1 MNKKLLA
8 YLMIILANLFWAG
21 NYIIGKNLVGFIDPI
36 WITFLRWF
44 FASIILLIIS
54 KKIENP
60 SFESIKKNLVK
71 LTMMGILGIMG
82 YNITLYT
89 ALNYTSSLNASLINS
104 LNPVVLLILSFL
116 FLREKMSITKWIG
129 IFISLIGVLII
140 LTKSDI
146 AILKTLSFNFGDVLM
161 IIAILSWGAYTIV
174 IKKLVD
180 IKSFTATAYS
190 GLISVVLMTPFI
202 IINGNPPTNLS
213 TSAIISM
220 VYIVIFP
227 SVFSFL
233 FWNMALKNIEVG
245 IAGISMNL
253 IPVFI
258 AIISWIMGDQ
268 LMSYQLIGGLLVFAG
283 VLITSNMIKMKKQI

>member
-1 MNKKLLA
+1 MNKKLA
-8 YLMIILANLFWAG
+8 SYLMLIMSNLFWAG
-21 NYIIGKNLVGFIDPI
+21 NYIIGKNLVGSIDPI

-54 KKIENP
+54 KKIDNP
-60 SFESIKKNLVK
+60 SFETIKKNLVK
-71 LTMMGILGIMG
+71 LTMMAILGIMG

-116 FLREKMSITKWIG
+116 FLREKMSVKKWTG

-146 AILKTLSFNFGDVLM
+146 AILRTLSFNFGDVLM

-180 IKSFTATAYS
+180 IKPFTATAYS
-190 GLISVVLMTPFI
+190 GAISVVLMTPFI
-202 IINGNPPTNLS
+202 IMNGNTPTELS
-213 TSAIISM
+213 TSAVISM
-220 VYIVIFP
+220 IYIVIFP

-258 AIISWIMGDQ
+258 AIISWIMGEQ
-268 LMSYQLIGGLLVFAG
+268 LMSYQLIGGLLVFTG
-283 VLITSNMIKMKKQI
+283 VLITSNMIKIKKRI

>member
-1 MNKKLLA
+1 MNKKLSG

-21 NYIIGKNLVGFIDPI
+21 NYVIGKNLVGSIDPI

-60 SFESIKKNLVK
+60 SFEIIKKNLVK
-71 LTMMGILGIMG
+71 LTMMAILGIMG

-116 FLREKMSITKWIG
+116 FLREKMSIKKWTG
-129 IFISLIGVLII
+129 IFISLTGVLII

-146 AILKTLSFNFGDVLM
+146 AILRTLSFNFGDVLM

-180 IKSFTATAYS
+180 IKPFTATAYS
-190 GLISVVLMTPFI
+190 GLISVILMTPFI
-202 IINGNPPTNLS
+202 FMNGNPPTDLS
-213 TSAIISM
+213 TSSIISM
-220 VYIVIFP
+220 IYIVIFP

-258 AIISWIMGDQ
+258 AIISWIMGEQ
-268 LMSYQLIGGLLVFAG
+268 LMSYQLIGGLLVFTG
-283 VLITSNMIKMKKQI
+283 VLVTSNMIKMKKQI

>member
-1 MNKKLLA
+1 MV
-8 YLMIILANLFWAG
+8 ILANLFWAG
-21 NYIIGKNLVGFIDPI
+21 NYVIGKNLVGSMDPI

-60 SFESIKKNLVK
+60 SFESIKKNFVK

-116 FLREKMSITKWIG
+116 FLREKMSMKKWIG

-161 IIAILSWGAYTIV
+161 IIAILSWSAYTIV

-202 IINGNPPTNLS
+202 IINGNPPTDLS